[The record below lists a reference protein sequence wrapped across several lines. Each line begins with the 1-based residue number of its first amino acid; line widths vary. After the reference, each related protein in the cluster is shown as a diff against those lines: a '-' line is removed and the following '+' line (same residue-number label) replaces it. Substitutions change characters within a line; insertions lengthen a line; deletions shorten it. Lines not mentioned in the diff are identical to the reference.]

1 MKRLFVKALPLLFVL
16 AGSAGAVRA
25 AEPDTDPLAGRK
37 AFEEIEVEGWS
48 EAETARCF
56 TAAEIDDATFA
67 RMQGRSYKADCTIP
81 RGELRYLRVLHCDFD
96 GRVRIGE
103 MVCHRE
109 VAADL
114 LAIFRALY
122 AARYPIARMVLIDDY
137 EADDRRSM
145 EANNTSGFNYREI
158 RRTGKLSNHSY
169 GYAVDINP
177 LYNPC
182 VIRRNGRT
190 SVDPEAG
197 RPYADRQRA
206 FRGKID
212 RSDLCYREFIK
223 RGFIWGGDWNSLKD
237 YQHFEKPR
245 RQP

>member
-16 AGSAGAVRA
+16 ADPAGAVRA
-25 AEPDTDPLAGRK
+25 AEPETDPLAGRK
-37 AFEEIEVEGWS
+37 AFEEVAVEGWS

-56 TAAEIDDATFA
+56 TASEIDDATFA
-67 RMQGRSYKADCTIP
+67 RMQGRSYKAGCPIP
-81 RGELRYLRVLHCDFD
+81 REELRYLRVLHGDFD

-103 MVCHRE
+103 LVCHRE

-145 EANNTSGFNYREI
+145 EANNTSGFNCREI
-158 RRTGKLSNHSY
+158 RNTGKLSNHSY

-197 RPYADRQRA
+197 RPYADRQRV

-212 RSDLCYREFIK
+212 RDDLCYREFVQ